1 MIMQNDLQRGVSC
14 AEEMFI
20 GYSLSTQR
28 QKCCDFTGEWR
39 RVAMRQWVFVKPKNF
54 VIFFPLSWLLL
65 WTSAARS
72 ADQIRVGYGSL
83 STSYAAIWVAG
94 EAGLFRKNGIN
105 AEVLY
110 LESALVRTALIA
122 GDIAMGGMSGTTM
135 AAPRLQGADSV
146 IIASFAN
153 SLQYRFVVRPDIRT
167 VADLKGKRVGVAG
180 FGLGAH
186 RGAQIILAKLGLNPD
201 TDVTMLQIGG
211 DPTRLAALLNG
222 TIDASVFNPPLYQ
235 RAVEAGMK
243 VLANIEEMN
252 FPVQGSALVTTDR
265 FVKKNNDLVRRAV
278 RSIVQSIHLIKTNPE
293 LTKRAIKKYMRF
305 KDDRDT
311 EEAYQIMRDI
321 APRKPYPTVDGMKAV
336 LDELSAKLSAAKTAQ
351 PRDFMDTRF
360 IEELDRS
367 GFIDGL
373 YK

>member
-1 MIMQNDLQRGVSC
+1 MLQVFPMRKKFVTLLPMMLIVAWSSGVRG
-14 AEEMFI
+14 
-20 GYSLSTQR
+20 
-28 QKCCDFTGEWR
+28 
-39 RVAMRQWVFVKPKNF
+39 
-54 VIFFPLSWLLL
+54 
-65 WTSAARS
+65 

-94 EAGLFRKNGIN
+94 EARLFQKNGIN

-122 GDIAMGGMSGTTM
+122 GEIAMGGMSGTTM
-135 AAPRLQGADSV
+135 AAPRLQGADPI

-211 DPTRLAALLNG
+211 DPTRMSALLSG
-222 TIDASVFNPPLYQ
+222 TIDATVFNPPLHH

-243 VLANIEEMN
+243 VLANIEEMG

-265 FVKKNNDLVRRAV
+265 FIKRNYDLVRRSV
-278 RSIVQSIHLIKTNPE
+278 RSVIESIQLIKSNPE
-293 LTKRAIKKYMRF
+293 LTKRAIRKYMRF

-311 EEAYQIMRDI
+311 DEAYQIMRDI
-321 APRKPYPTVDGMKAV
+321 APRKPYPTVEGMKAV
-336 LDELSAKLSAAKTAQ
+336 LDELSPKLPAAKTAQ
-351 PRDFMDTRF
+351 PRDFMDIRF

-367 GFIDGL
+367 GFIDRL

>member
-1 MIMQNDLQRGVSC
+1 MLQVFPMRKKFVTLLPMMLIVAWSSGVRG
-14 AEEMFI
+14 
-20 GYSLSTQR
+20 
-28 QKCCDFTGEWR
+28 
-39 RVAMRQWVFVKPKNF
+39 
-54 VIFFPLSWLLL
+54 
-65 WTSAARS
+65 

-83 STSYAAIWVAG
+83 STSYAAIWLAG
-94 EAGLFRKNGIN
+94 EARLFQKNGIN

-122 GDIAMGGMSGTTM
+122 GEIAMGGMSGTTM
-135 AAPRLQGADSV
+135 AAPRLQGADPI

-211 DPTRLAALLNG
+211 DPTRMSALLSG
-222 TIDASVFNPPLYQ
+222 TIDATVFNPPLHH

-243 VLANIEEMN
+243 VMANIEEMG
-252 FPVQGSALVTTDR
+252 FPVQASALVTTDR
-265 FVKKNNDLVRRAV
+265 FIKRNYDLVRRSV
-278 RSIVQSIHLIKTNPE
+278 RSVIESIQLIKSNPE
-293 LTKRAIKKYMRF
+293 LTKRAIRKYMRF

-311 EEAYQIMRDI
+311 DEAYQIMRDI
-321 APRKPYPTVDGMKAV
+321 APRKPYPTVEGMKAV
-336 LDELSAKLSAAKTAQ
+336 LDELSPKLPAAKTAQ
-351 PRDFMDTRF
+351 PRDFMDIRF

-367 GFIDGL
+367 GFIDRL

>member
-1 MIMQNDLQRGVSC
+1 MLQ
-14 AEEMFI
+14 MF
-20 GYSLSTQR
+20 L
-28 QKCCDFTGEWR
+28 
-39 RVAMRQWVFVKPKNF
+39 MRKNF
-54 VIFFPLSWLLL
+54 VTLLPMVL
-65 WTSAARS
+65 TVAWSTGVRG

-94 EAGLFRKNGIN
+94 EARLFQKNGIN

-135 AAPRLQGADSV
+135 AAPRLQGADPV

-211 DPTRLAALLNG
+211 DPTRMSALLSG
-222 TIDASVFNPPLYQ
+222 SIDATVFNPPLHH

-243 VLANIEEMN
+243 VLANIEEMG
-252 FPVQGSALVTTDR
+252 FPVQASALVTTDR
-265 FVKKNNDLVRRAV
+265 FIKKNYDLVRRSV
-278 RSIVQSIHLIKTNPE
+278 RSVIESIHLIKSNPE
-293 LTKRAIKKYMRF
+293 LTKRSIRKYMRF

-311 EEAYQIMRDI
+311 DEAYQIMRDI
-321 APRKPYPTVDGMKAV
+321 APRKPYPTVEGMKAV
-336 LDELSAKLSAAKTAQ
+336 LDELSPKLPAAKTAQ

-367 GFIDGL
+367 GFIDRL